1 MGRFLRDISDFGGGL
16 LAGFAFGVV
25 AGLLVAPREGEET
38 RAILA
43 DTADDALHK
52 PREVVD
58 DLQSRVNRAIAEGRQ
73 AAADAR
79 AEMESAAGIGRVR
92 KSAEGHRAASPDF
105 DETTP
110 LPDAGGAP

>member
-1 MGRFLRDISDFGGGL
+1 MMGRFLRSIADFGGGL
-16 LAGFAFGVV
+16 VAGFAFGIV

-38 RAILA
+38 RALIV

-79 AEMESAAGIGRVR
+79 AEMENAAGLGRAR
-92 KSAEGHRAASPDF
+92 KSVEGRRAASPDL
-105 DETTP
+105 DETVE
-110 LPDAGGAP
+110 LPDAGSA